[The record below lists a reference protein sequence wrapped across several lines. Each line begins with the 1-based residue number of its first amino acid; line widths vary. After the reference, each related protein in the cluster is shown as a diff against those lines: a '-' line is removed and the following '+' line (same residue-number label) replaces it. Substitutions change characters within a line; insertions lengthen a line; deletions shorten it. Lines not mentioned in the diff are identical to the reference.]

1 MIALEAVVQGKLM
14 TFREFLV
21 YLEFRLVST
30 VRHDFFYRAS
40 RRPITGVE
48 FKFVASVVI
57 RTAKLNFLQKVE
69 LESTSR
75 NMLPQLETLC
85 FAVRH

>member
-30 VRHDFFYRAS
+30 VRHDFFTAL

-48 FKFVASVVI
+48 FEFAASVII
-57 RTAKLNFLQKVE
+57 RKAKLNFLQKVE
-69 LESTSR
+69 LEFSSR
-75 NMLPQLETLC
+75 NMLPQLATLY